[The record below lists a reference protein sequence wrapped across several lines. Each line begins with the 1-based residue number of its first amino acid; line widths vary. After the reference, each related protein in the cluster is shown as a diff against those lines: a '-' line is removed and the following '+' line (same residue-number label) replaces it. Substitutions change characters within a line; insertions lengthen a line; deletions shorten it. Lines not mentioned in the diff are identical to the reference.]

1 MTPSGCATDMSLA
14 ASSLEAL
21 SLEAS
26 TDDACDSG
34 MAPASGQASKPRR
47 GVLLSFA
54 LTVTIGLMLAT
65 WYLGVRIVAADEVAA
80 INSTPRGP
88 VASAPV
94 RPSDPHRDPKV
105 ERYWDALPI
114 SPFYLQAAGI
124 GPKQDANF
132 ARSLRA
138 KGFLAQVQAGEG
150 GTTRIVIGPFST
162 HAQMDQ
168 MQRKLQSAGV
178 LAVETGH

>member
-26 TDDACDSG
+26 SDDASDG
-34 MAPASGQASKPRR
+34 GTVPASGQALKPRK

-65 WYLGVRIVAADEVAA
+65 WYLGVRIVAADE
-80 INSTPRGP
+80 PF
-88 VASAPV
+88 ASAPV
-94 RPSDPHRDPKV
+94 RPSDPQRDPKV
-105 ERYWDALPI
+105 ERFWDALPI
-114 SPFYLQAAGI
+114 SPLYLQAAGI

-138 KGFLAQVQAGEG
+138 KGFEAQVQAAEG

-168 MQRKLQSAGV
+168 VQRKLQSAGV

>member
-14 ASSLEAL
+14 ASSLEA
-21 SLEAS
+21 SL
-26 TDDACDSG
+26 DDATDSG
-34 MAPASGQASKPRR
+34 PASALGQASKPRK

-54 LTVTIGLMLAT
+54 LTVTVGLTLAS
-65 WYLGVRIVAADEVAA
+65 WYLGVRIVAADEVTA
-80 INSTPRGP
+80 INSAPREP
-88 VASAPV
+88 LASAQV
-94 RPSDPHRDPKV
+94 RPSGAQREPNV
-105 ERYWDALPI
+105 ARYWDALPI

-124 GPKQDANF
+124 GPKQDASF

-138 KGFLAQVQAGEG
+138 KGFQAQVQAGEG

-162 HAQMDQ
+162 HAQMDEV
-168 MQRKLQSAGV
+168 QRKLQIAGV